1 MPPSSIIPS
10 IIIAALFS
18 SSFPVFAEVRDDSV
32 KTQEELERVREQLK
46 EKKESARAI
55 AQKEKSAFDE
65 LEAAGKALATAQA
78 EERDIQKRL
87 KTVDAEVS
95 RLSAYL
101 EEQRNTLASREGEL
115 NPRMRSLYKLGRD
128 GYFSAIF
135 AADNHPRLLRHYKY
149 LQIIAADDKRL
160 FSEFNSVAQDTE
172 KKRVELERQ
181 KSELVALKEKALQ
194 KRAEVSQKVAS
205 QKTFLN
211 TVAKERAFNESVA
224 KGLEDSSLRLQG
236 ILKEVTEKRQQ
247 QVSATPVQ
255 APSTAVSARKEGG
268 ERQASRMPPSFIETR
283 GRLAWPGN
291 GAVTGRFGR
300 SFDAERKVEI
310 NRRGIEIAAP
320 ADSEIKAVFVGTVI
334 YANWLKGYGKTVLIE
349 HSGGYY
355 TVYAHCADILVREG
369 DRAEEGQV
377 LGTVGDSGSLSGASL
392 YFEIRRGGDA
402 EDPVLW
408 LKRR

>member
-1 MPPSSIIPS
+1 MPTSSIIPS

-18 SSFPVFAEVRDDSV
+18 SSFPAFAEVRDDSV

-65 LEAAGKALATAQA
+65 LEAAGKALAKAQE

-101 EEQRNTLASREGEL
+101 DEQRSTLASREREL

-135 AADNHPRLLRHYKY
+135 TADNHPRLLRHYKY

-160 FSEFNSVAQDTE
+160 FSEFNSAAQDTE

-181 KSELVALKEKALQ
+181 KSELVSLKEKALQ

-211 TVAKERAFNESVA
+211 TVARERAFNENVA

-236 ILKEVTEKRQQ
+236 ILKEATEKRQQ
-247 QVSATPVQ
+247 QVSVTPVQ
-255 APSTAVSARKEGG
+255 APATAVSAPKEGG
-268 ERQASRMPPSFIETR
+268 ERQASRMPPSFTETR

-320 ADSEIKAVFVGTVI
+320 ADSEIKAVFPGTVI

-369 DRAEEGQV
+369 DKAEEGQV
-377 LGTVGDSGSLSGASL
+377 LGTVGDSGSLNGVSL

-408 LKRR
+408 LKR